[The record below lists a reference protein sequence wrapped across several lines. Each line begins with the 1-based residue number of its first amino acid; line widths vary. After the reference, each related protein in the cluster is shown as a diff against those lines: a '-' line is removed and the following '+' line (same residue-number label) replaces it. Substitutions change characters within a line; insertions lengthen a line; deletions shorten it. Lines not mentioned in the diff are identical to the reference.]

1 MCSDLRI
8 NFWPRNTDLRIFRT
22 EMINATVA
30 VDEITQ
36 KGSTKITP
44 AQNTEI
50 HHTQGLGR

>member
-22 EMINATVA
+22 EMTNATVA

-36 KGSTKITP
+36 KGPLKSHQLRTP
-44 AQNTEI
+44 KYI
-50 HHTQGLGR
+50 IPKG